1 MQTGRMA
8 AKGSGGPGGD
18 GPVSSGA
25 ALDGFSTATR
35 AWFEGAFAVPTQ
47 AQAQAWRAIGK
58 GENTLVIA
66 PTGSGKTLAAFLWA
80 IDRLASAPAPADR
93 KRRTRVLYV
102 SPLKALAVDIERNL
116 RSPLTG
122 IRQAARRLG
131 LAEPDIQVAVRT
143 GDTPAED
150 RRKLATHPP
159 DILITTPESLFLLLT
174 SQARET
180 LRGVETVI
188 VDEVHAVAGT
198 KRGAHLALSLE
209 RLDALRGGA
218 GASVPGS
225 GLSGSGVAEGRAQRV
240 GLSATV
246 RPPLE
251 VATFLGGTGPVS
263 VVQPP
268 SAKRIE
274 LEVVVPV
281 EDMRDLSDRP
291 AMGSGGPGGDDDP
304 VPRRSIWPHV
314 EERVLDLIQAHRSTI
329 VFANSRR
336 LAERLCGRLNE
347 LATERA
353 FVAAGGIPADSGS
366 GAGADT
372 ETVVIARAHH
382 GSVSRQERTEIE
394 EALKAGRL
402 PAVVATSSLEL
413 GIDMGAVDLVIQVE
427 SPPSVASGLQRV
439 GRAGHNV
446 GDISRGVIFPKYA
459 ADLVQAAV
467 VADRMQAGVIEEL
480 RVPRNPLDVLAQQ
493 VVAMAALDDW
503 AVDDLEAVVRRSA
516 PFATLTRPVLE
527 AVLDM
532 LAGRYPGEEFAG
544 LKPRIVWD
552 RVAGVIHGRPGA
564 QKLAVTSGGTIPDRG
579 YFGVFLPASDESARA
594 PRRVGELDEE
604 MVYESRVGDVFVL
617 GASSWRI
624 EDITPDRVLVL
635 PAPGQPGKLPFWHG
649 DTPGRPAELGKALG
663 AKVRELAALPEDAA
677 VASLTASG
685 LDALAAGNLVSYLS
699 DQRAA
704 TGHVPDDRTLVVE
717 RFRDELGDWRVVL
730 HSPYGD
736 RVHAPWALAIT
747 ARLRERYG
755 GMDVQ
760 ALHTDDGIIIRV
772 PDSDEPP
779 PAAIALLDPEEIG
792 DIITAEVG
800 GSALFASRF
809 RECAARALLLPRR
822 QPGRRT
828 PLWQQRQRS
837 AQLLEIA
844 AQFPGF
850 PITLETVRECLQDVF
865 DVPALTEVLRD
876 LAARRIRLV
885 EVETAT
891 PSPFGKNLLFRY
903 VGAFMYEGD
912 APLAERRAQALALD
926 PALLAELLGTEGLRE
941 LLDPAVVAET
951 EADLQHRSEGRR
963 CRDAEAVAD
972 LLRTSGPLT
981 SDEVAARCT
990 AADSAAGGT
999 VPESVAGWLAGLS
1012 ASRRL
1017 IEVRVAGR
1025 PMWAAIEDAGRLRD
1039 ALGVALPVG
1048 IPEAF
1053 TEVVPDP
1060 LGDLVARWARTHGPF
1075 TAADIA
1081 SRYGLGI
1088 AVVGMTL
1095 RRLAADG
1102 RVAEGEFVPGDFV
1115 GGTRG
1120 TQWCDSGV
1128 LRMLRR
1134 RCLARLRKEAEPVP
1148 PAVLGRF
1155 LPAWHGIGSGRSRRA
1170 EAGAVLEAIERL
1182 AGAPVPAS
1190 ALETLVLPG
1199 RVPGY
1204 SPALLDELTA
1214 AGEVVWAGAGSVGSG
1229 DGWLVL
1235 APAESAPLL
1244 LPEPGELTTTPLHGA
1259 VLTALAGGGG
1269 MFFRMVSDRV
1279 AAVLDGHPADDGDLV
1294 AAIWDLAW
1302 AGLVTNDTLAPL
1314 RVVTSGGAAVRR
1326 PAAPRRATGS
1336 SLAADLGGL
1345 SVDRGNRPGGRD
1357 GLSGS
1362 AHGGGSG
1369 LGGSRTGG
1377 PAPGVFNP
1385 RPALRSG
1392 TGFAGGYAGSG
1403 RYGRGTRRAAMP
1415 TRTGPPT
1422 VSGRWSLLPE
1432 RYGLPEGDGM
1442 LAAGGLSAGSF
1453 DRAAAG
1459 GTDPGAAT
1467 MRAHAIALTLLE
1479 RHGVVTKGA
1488 VAAERIP
1495 GGFAAVYP
1503 VLRAMEETGQC
1514 RRGYFVEGLG
1524 GAQFALPGAVDRMR
1538 ALAGDTGAG
1547 DTVAPN
1553 TGAANTGAAT
1563 AAGTQSF
1570 ESGADFRTDAL
1581 LANTGLTNTGR
1592 PGQPGRAE
1600 DPRRAVVL
1608 AAADPAQPYGAA
1620 LPWPSRPEETA
1631 SSHRPGRKA
1640 GAVVVLFGGELVL
1653 YVERGGKSL
1662 LSWTEDLAALEPCAQ
1677 ALAGAVREGALG
1689 RITVEKADGGV
1700 VAYDSPLTRALETAG
1715 FRHTPRG
1722 LRLRG

>member
-1 MQTGRMA
+1 MA
-8 AKGSGGPGGD
+8 AKGSAAPGGG
-18 GPVSSGA
+18 GPVSSAA
-25 ALDGFSTATR
+25 ALDGFGPATR
-35 AWFEGAFAVPTQ
+35 AWFEGAFDVPTQ
-47 AQAQAWRAIGK
+47 AQAQAWRAIG
-58 GENTLVIA
+58 GRDTGGVGADTLVIA

-80 IDRLASAPAPADR
+80 IDRLAAAPVPADR

-122 IRQAARRLG
+122 IRQAAQRLG
-131 LAEPDIQVAVRT
+131 LPEPDIQVAVRT
-143 GDTPAED
+143 GDTAAEE
-150 RRKLATHPP
+150 RRKLVTRPP

-188 VDEVHAVAGT
+188 VDEIHAVAGT

-209 RLDALRGGA
+209 RLDALRGADGA
-218 GASVPGS
+218 
-225 GLSGSGVAEGRAQRV
+225 SGSGASGSGASGSGSRAQRV

-246 RPPLE
+246 RPAAE
-251 VATFLGGTGPVS
+251 VASFLGGARPVT
-263 VVQPP
+263 VVQPA
-268 SAKRIE
+268 STKRIE

-281 EDMRDLSDRP
+281 EDMRDLSDMSPVSGP
-291 AMGSGGPGGDDDP
+291 AGPRDSAGDGDDDP
-304 VPRRSIWPHV
+304 VARRSIWPHV

-353 FVAAGGIPADSGS
+353 FVAAASVSGNSVPGGSVSGDE
-366 GAGADT
+366 AEA

-382 GSVSRQERTEIE
+382 GSVSRQERSEIE

-446 GDISRGVIFPKYA
+446 GDVSRGVIFPKYA

-467 VADRMQAGVIEEL
+467 VADRMQAGAIEEL
-480 RVPRNPLDVLAQQ
+480 HIPRNPLDVLAQQ

-544 LKPRIVWD
+544 LRPRVVWD
-552 RVAGVIHGRPGA
+552 RVAGMIHGRPGA

-579 YFGVFLPASDESARA
+579 YFGVFLPAAQESARA

-677 VASLTASG
+677 IASLTASG
-685 LDALAAGNLVSYLS
+685 LDPLAAGNLVSYLS

-779 PAAIALLDPEEIG
+779 PAGIALLDPEEIG

-885 EVETAT
+885 EVETVT

-926 PALLAELLGTEGLRE
+926 PALLAELLGTEAMRE

-951 EADLQHRSEGRR
+951 EADLQHLSEGRR

-981 SDEVAARCT
+981 LDEIAARCV
-990 AADSAAGGT
+990 
-999 VPESVAGWLAGLS
+999 VPDPTGWLDGL
-1012 ASRRL
+1012 AATRRL
-1017 IEVRVAGR
+1017 IQVRVAGQ

-1053 TEVVPDP
+1053 TEPLPDP
-1060 LGDLVARWARTHGPF
+1060 LGDLVARWARTRGPF
-1075 TAADIA
+1075 TATGLAE
-1081 SRYGLGI
+1081 RYGLGV
-1088 AVVGMTL
+1088 AVVGMAL

-1102 RVAEGEFVPGDFV
+1102 RVAEGEFLAGA
-1115 GGTRG
+1115 RG

-1170 EAGAVLEAIERL
+1170 SAGAVLEEVERL

-1244 LPEPGELTTTPLHGA
+1244 LPAPGELTMTPLHGA

-1269 MFFRMVSDRV
+1269 MFFRMLSDRV

-1294 AAIWDLAW
+1294 EAIWDLTW
-1302 AGLVTNDTLAPL
+1302 AGLISNDTLAPL
-1314 RVVTSGGAAVRR
+1314 RVVTAGGAPVRR
-1326 PAAPRRATGS
+1326 AAAPRRAAGS
-1336 SLAADLGGL
+1336 SLAADLGSM
-1345 SVDRGNRPGGRD
+1345 SVDRGAGSGGR
-1357 GLSGS
+1357 GVPGRALPG
-1362 AHGGGSG
+1362 APRGGGPVS
-1369 LGGSRTGG
+1369 
-1377 PAPGVFNP
+1377 GVFNP
-1385 RPALRSG
+1385 RPAARGS
-1392 TGFAGGYAGSG
+1392 GFAGGYPSSG
-1403 RYGRGTRRAAMP
+1403 RYGRGTRRSAMP

-1422 VSGRWSLLPE
+1422 VTGRWSLLPE
-1432 RYGLPEGDGM
+1432 RYGLPETGDV
-1442 LAAGGLSAGSF
+1442 LAVDGFPGGPG
-1453 DRAAAG
+1453 G

-1467 MRAHAIALTLLE
+1467 MRAHALALTLLE

-1538 ALAGDTGAG
+1538 ALAGDR
-1547 DTVAPN
+1547 V
-1553 TGAANTGAAT
+1553 AAT
-1563 AAGTQSF
+1563 AAGTLPDAGDGF
-1570 ESGADFRTDAL
+1570 LADL
-1581 LANTGLTNTGR
+1581 PR
-1592 PGQPGRAE
+1592 PGQPGRPA
-1600 DPRRAVVL
+1600 DSPQAVVL

-1620 LPWPSRPEETA
+1620 LPWPTRPEETA

-1640 GAVVVLFGGELVL
+1640 GAVVVLFAGALVL
-1653 YVERGGKSL
+1653 YVERGGKTL
-1662 LSWTEDLAALEPCAQ
+1662 LSWTDDPAALEPCAQ

-1700 VAYDSPLTRALETAG
+1700 VAYDSPLTRALEAAG